1 MKDKVKIEFD
11 KYELGILL
19 NSIIE
24 YRNNKIKEEVS
35 TDSIDDLYI
44 KVADTYDKFQNQC
57 PLLKFT
63 RKENVR

>member
-24 YRNNKIKEEVS
+24 YRNNKLKEEIS

-44 KVADTYDKFQNQC
+44 KVVDNYEKFQNQC

>member
-24 YRNNKIKEEVS
+24 YRNNKLKEEIS

-44 KVADTYDKFQNQC
+44 KVADNYEKFQNQC